1 MNNYLNVHLN
11 IYIRLFFKK
20 KKVKFSLSILGA
32 TETESGYNTRFI
44 SFCSAMIAKSTA
56 LMNRPENNFRQK
68 FNKSFISI
76 CYLHD
81 FLPCSFHIILV
92 LDEVMIE
99 AIGFDVRKSFL
110 VRFSVPF
117 KCLMKNFVDKVSFI
131 FEILFVQFVL
141 VIHRS

>member
-1 MNNYLNVHLN
+1 
-11 IYIRLFFKK
+11 
-20 KKVKFSLSILGA
+20 
-32 TETESGYNTRFI
+32 
-44 SFCSAMIAKSTA
+44 
-56 LMNRPENNFRQK
+56 
-68 FNKSFISI
+68 
-76 CYLHD
+76 
-81 FLPCSFHIILV
+81 
-92 LDEVMIE
+92 MIE